1 MTDQTFQPNPADPTQ
16 ANIPSQGGVFGGF
29 VGVEEVATPKIPDSS
44 VLFDERPE
52 EISTPVADMPVAD
65 MPVVEETPVVEKT
78 ATFEDL
84 NLHQDTSS
92 EFVTD
97 EPVIEEIP
105 APVVEEITTPVVEET
120 AVVEEVIPEVVAPA
134 IEEVVEEVVEE
145 VIPAPVVEV
154 TPTPVVETAVVE
166 EAPMIEVSDVKAKYN
181 ELANNIGVLSNGS
194 TEAIQ
199 IVGSNTDS
207 AHVEYTFTKD
217 EDIVEVTRTETNKET
232 EDSSENI
239 IAFVSSLD
247 DGQIQV
253 FLDDTLL
260 FEEEELLADPKK
272 KMQVMEKFNKL
283 IFLTG
288 EKLKDVEKARK
299 AQEAELQEKR
309 RLQDIFRN
317 F

>member
-16 ANIPSQGGVFGGF
+16 TTIPSQGGVFGGF
-29 VGVEEVATPKIPDSS
+29 VGVEEAAIPKVPDTSLLFEKTEETS
-44 VLFDERPE
+44 V
-52 EISTPVADMPVAD
+52 
-65 MPVVEETPVVEKT
+65 PVVETPVVET
-78 ATFEDL
+78 PTAAVEEPATFNDL
-84 NLHQDTSS
+84 NLDPDASS
-92 EFVTD
+92 EFVID

-105 APVVEEITTPVVEET
+105 TPVVEEIATPVVEEITTPVVEET

-134 IEEVVEEVVEE
+134 IEEVVEEV
-145 VIPAPVVEV
+145 IPTPVVEEI
-154 TPTPVVETAVVE
+154 PTPVVETAVVE
-166 EAPMIEVSDVKAKYN
+166 EAPIIEVSDVKAKYN

-217 EDIVEVTRTETNKET
+217 EDILEVTRTETNKET
-232 EDSSENI
+232 ENSSENI

-260 FEEEELLADPKK
+260 FEEEELLVDPKK
-272 KMQVMEKFNKL
+272 KMQVMEKFNKF